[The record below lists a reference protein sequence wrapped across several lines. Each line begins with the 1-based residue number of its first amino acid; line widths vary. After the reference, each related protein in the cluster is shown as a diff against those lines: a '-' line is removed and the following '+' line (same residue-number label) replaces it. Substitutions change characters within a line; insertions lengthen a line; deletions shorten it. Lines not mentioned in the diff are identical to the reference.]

1 MENTSGLNGV
11 REHQQRMV
19 DMRSSVS
26 SRQEVS
32 HRKRTSLVCAVV
44 CLFCVITVQGQEW
57 SEKDLTKSVHRAE
70 NTFDAG
76 EMSRAYGLFAH
87 LVSVA
92 GDRPFLHYRFGAIC
106 TFTGTRLNEAEE
118 HLAWANELGILETE
132 HAGGWYYYTG
142 KLRQL
147 QYRFEEAKELFDQA
161 LDVASGDEEWL
172 IEAKLRFGQCDHVSG
187 FTGEVKRID
196 LISSLE
202 SHSTDFFRLYQLP
215 PESGRLLVTP
225 ESLLGKE
232 DVKRGYTSIMHW
244 LPGQR
249 FAFFSSYGKKGDTGL
264 DVYRVS
270 VSSSGSYGIPER
282 LPEPVNSDFDDSH
295 PICIPSEDAYTDPD
309 LLYFSSSRPESMGGM
324 DIFKVYGLF
333 TGESLGMVARE
344 TLEQLPFEINS
355 TRDEWLFWLDETT
368 NKGWVSTNRSKDFE
382 GKEIWQ
388 FDWGDENVDPVSIRF
403 ELASGEAPGVL
414 KVMDQERN
422 EVILEHRLE
431 DDDVWDLI
439 VGSQAELN
447 FIWQDNQGNTYPLD
461 LAIPKVDGAHVAL
474 EPAIIVTSEDSEVKW
489 QSTPATFVP
498 ESAIVWSESAFESR
512 HQHGMWILEASSDE
526 SLAYRAAAESRKWQF
541 GAMESS
547 SILSSSSPAET
558 FPDWFVRGMADLEQG
573 DLAHV
578 FEELEPSKNARSQAL
593 HLQNKLEALS
603 CWDAPGSNEW
613 KAHDAIERFGEPV
626 LASIAQ
632 EALELMAHVESQ
644 TQKWDS
650 FLNQLE
656 RNLRINPEN
665 EAEYIALKMY
675 LDSHLQ
681 AYKGTENQ
689 SEDLVRRIDVHL
701 QFNRWLSDALPI
713 SMIDFQ
719 ASLVHLSL
727 NQQPIARSLREMAQA
742 LVSNDQPEE
751 AIAALQS
758 VVWESLVDSIIEVQ
772 SLGVY
777 DLPEMQ
783 PAQKWFLRSGGLM
796 DEIQN
801 GRGQFDAVSKG
812 RRSVSLAWDAL
823 EEGQEKR
830 DLVYADIQMSSGEWW
845 EKFGPNEAGGAAQ
858 EFEGYELFVK
868 GNSMLLDQ
876 AQLYQA
882 ELDQIRLVSA
892 KSKLGREAVK
902 NAIAMRSNMA
912 QEMQSMFGTPSAKS
926 NMVIDTTRGNGGAIN
941 DTSKIKSNKSL
952 KGTDPAS
959 TSMSSSSKEAAPAA
973 EINESTN
980 ESAAFFSIQVGV
992 FRNLPEWSL
1001 PADQLE
1007 SQPIGNGLTRY
1018 IYGNYASEAKAAEA
1032 LHGIVRT
1039 VPDAFI
1045 LSRNGAVQ
1053 TKVQRVPATRPS
1065 NPTPQSTDARG
1076 GEPSSFRV
1084 KVASYG
1090 QTMAPNDVAN
1100 LLRLGNDFDLK
1111 TERRSER
1118 TTYYSE
1124 SFDSEM
1130 EAIRVLGVCL
1140 SNGFIDAVVEPID

>member
-1 MENTSGLNGV
+1 MENTSGLNDV
-11 REHQQRMV
+11 REHKQRMV
-19 DMRSSVS
+19 DKPSSVS
-26 SRQEVS
+26 FRQEVS
-32 HRKRTSLVCAVV
+32 HKKMTALLCAVV
-44 CLFCVITVQGQEW
+44 CLFCVSAVYGQEW

-106 TFTGTRLNEAEE
+106 TYTGTRLNEAEE
-118 HLAWANELGILETE
+118 HLAWAKELGILETE

-147 QYRFEEAKELFDQA
+147 QYRFEDAKELFDQA
-161 LDVASGDEEWL
+161 LDIAKGDEEWL

-249 FAFFSSYGKKGDTGL
+249 FAFFSSYGKRGETGL

-270 VSSSGSYGIPER
+270 VSSSGSYGIPEK

-388 FDWGDENVDPVSIRF
+388 FDWDEENIDPVSIRF
-403 ELASGEAPGVL
+403 ELASGEATGVL

-422 EVILEHRLE
+422 EVILEHRFE

-474 EPAIIVTSEDSEVKW
+474 EPAIIVTSEDSQVKW

-498 ESAIVWSESAFESR
+498 ESAIAWSESAFESR
-512 HQHGMWILEASSDE
+512 HQHGVWIHEASSDE
-526 SLAYRAAAESRKWQF
+526 SLAYRAAAESQKWQF
-541 GAMESS
+541 GAMGSS
-547 SILSSSSPAET
+547 SILSNSSSAEN

-593 HLQNKLEALS
+593 HLQNKLVALS

-912 QEMQSMFGTPSAKS
+912 QEMQSMFGTSMAKS
-926 NMVIDTTRGNGGAIN
+926 NMVIDNARRNVGVID

-952 KGTDPAS
+952 KGTIPTH

-973 EINESTN
+973 EINGSTN

-1001 PADQLE
+1001 PAVQLE
-1007 SQPIGNGLTRY
+1007 SQRIGNGLTRY
-1018 IYGNYASEAKAAEA
+1018 TYGNYASEAKAAEA
-1032 LHGIVRT
+1032 LNGIVRT

-1053 TKVQRVPATRPS
+1053 TKVQRVRTTRPS
-1065 NPTPQSTDARG
+1065 NPTPASIDARR
-1076 GEPSSFRV
+1076 ETPSSFRV

-1100 LLRLGNDFDLK
+1100 LLRLGNNFDLK
-1111 TERRSER
+1111 TVRLSER

-1140 SNGFIDAVVEPID
+1140 SNGFIDAVVELLD

>member
-1 MENTSGLNGV
+1 MENTSDLNDV
-11 REHQQRMV
+11 MDHKQRMMDV
-19 DMRSSVS
+19 PNSVS
-26 SRQEVS
+26 SGRMEL
-32 HRKRTSLVCAVV
+32 HRNVTSLTCMVF
-44 CLFCVITVQGQEW
+44 CLLSFSIVQGQEW

-70 NTFDAG
+70 NTFEAG

-106 TFTGTRLNEAEE
+106 TFTGTRLDEAEE
-118 HLAWANELGILETE
+118 HLAWAKELGILETE

-147 QYRFEEAKELFDQA
+147 QYRFEDAKELFDQA
-161 LDVASGDEEWL
+161 LNLTKGDEEWL

-187 FTGEVKRID
+187 SIGQVKRID

-215 PESGRLLVTP
+215 PKSGRLLVTP

-249 FAFFSSYGKKGDTGL
+249 FAFFSSYGKRGDTGL

-295 PICIPSEDAYTDPD
+295 PICIPSSDAYTDPD

-355 TRDEWLFWLDETT
+355 TRDEWLFWMDETT

-388 FDWGDENVDPVSIRF
+388 FDWGEEDVDPVSIRF
-403 ELASGEAPGVL
+403 ELASGESPGVL
-414 KVMDQERN
+414 KVMDQERA
-422 EVILEHRLE
+422 EVICEHRLE
-431 DDDVWDLI
+431 DGTVWDLI
-439 VGSQAELN
+439 VGSRTALN
-447 FIWQDNQGNTYPLD
+447 FIWQDNQGNTHPLD
-461 LAIPKVDGAHVAL
+461 LAIPKVDGGQVAL
-474 EPAIIVTSEDSEVKW
+474 EPAIIMTTEDSEVKW
-489 QSTPATFVP
+489 QSTPSTFVP
-498 ESAIVWSESAFESR
+498 ESAVVWSQSAFESR
-512 HQHGMWILEASSDE
+512 HQHGMWIVEASSDE
-526 SLAYRAAAESRKWQF
+526 SLAYRAAAESRKWEF
-541 GAMESS
+541 GTIESS
-547 SILSSSSPAET
+547 TILSSNSSTET
-558 FPDWFVRGMADLEQG
+558 FPDWFVRGMAELEQG
-573 DLAHV
+573 DLAHE
-578 FEELEPSKNARSQAL
+578 FEELEPSKNARSKAL

-632 EALELMAHVESQ
+632 EAFELMVHVESQ
-644 TQKWDS
+644 KQKWDS

-656 RNLRINPEN
+656 RNLRLNPEN

-713 SMIDFQ
+713 SMVDFQ
-719 ASLVHLSL
+719 TSLVHLSFK
-727 NQQPIARSLREMAQA
+727 QQHIAESLRDMAQA
-742 LVSNDQPEE
+742 LVSNNAPEE
-751 AIAALQS
+751 AMAALQS
-758 VVWESLVDSIIEVQ
+758 VVWESLVDSIIDVQ

-796 DEIQN
+796 EDVRN
-801 GRGQFDAVSKG
+801 GKGQLDAISKG

-823 EEGQEKR
+823 EEGKAKR

-845 EKFGPNEAGGAAQ
+845 EKFGPNEAGEAAQ

-868 GNSMLLDQ
+868 GNSMLLNQ
-876 AQLYQA
+876 AELYQA

-892 KSKLGREAVK
+892 QSKSGREAVK
-902 NAIAMRSNMA
+902 NAIALRSNMA
-912 QEMQSMFGTPSAKS
+912 QEMESMFGTPAATA
-926 NMVIDTTRGNGGAIN
+926 NTVNGNARKNSGGKN
-941 DTSKIKSNKSL
+941 DASQIKSNTSL
-952 KGTDPAS
+952 DG
-959 TSMSSSSKEAAPAA
+959 AAPANKPTNLSSKVVA
-973 EINESTN
+973 PVNEINENTI
-980 ESAAFFSIQVGV
+980 ESASFFSIQVGV
-992 FRNLPEWSL
+992 FRSLPEWTL
-1001 PADQLE
+1001 PAEKLETQQL
-1007 SQPIGNGLTRY
+1007 GNGLTRY
-1018 IYGNYASEAKAAEA
+1018 TYGKFISETKAAEA
-1032 LHGIVRT
+1032 LIGIIGT

-1045 LSRNGAVQ
+1045 LNRTGAVQ
-1053 TKVQRVPATRPS
+1053 TPVQRVRETGSTNS
-1065 NPTPQSTDARG
+1065 NSARIEAETG
-1076 GEPSSFRV
+1076 TPSSFRV
-1084 KVASYG
+1084 KVASYD
-1090 QTMAPNDVAN
+1090 QNMAPNDVAN

-1111 TERRSER
+1111 TERLPNR
-1118 TTYYSE
+1118 TTYFSE
-1124 SFDSEM
+1124 SFDSEI
-1130 EAIRVLGVCL
+1130 EAIRILRVCL
-1140 SNGFIDAVVEPID
+1140 SNGFVDAVVEPLD

>member
-1 MENTSGLNGV
+1 MENTSGLNDV
-11 REHQQRMV
+11 REHKQGMV
-19 DMRSSVS
+19 DMPSSMS
-26 SRQEVS
+26 SRHKER
-32 HRKRTSLVCAVV
+32 HEKMAALLCAVV
-44 CLFCVITVQGQEW
+44 CLFCASAVQGQEW

-147 QYRFEEAKELFDQA
+147 QYRFEEAKGLFDQA
-161 LDVASGDEEWL
+161 LDVATGDEEWL
-172 IEAKLRFGQCDHVSG
+172 VEAKVRFGQCDHVSG
-187 FTGEVKRID
+187 FTGEVKKID

-249 FAFFSSYGKKGDTGL
+249 FAFFSSYGKRGDTGL

-295 PICIPSEDAYTDPD
+295 PICIPSEDTYTDPD

-355 TRDEWLFWLDETT
+355 TRDEWLFWLDEKT

-431 DDDVWDLI
+431 NDNAWDLI
-439 VGSQAELN
+439 VGSQAKLN

-461 LAIPKVDGAHVAL
+461 LVIPKVDGAHVAL
-474 EPAIIVTSEDSEVKW
+474 EPAIIVTSEGSEVKW
-489 QSTPATFVP
+489 QSTPTTFIP

-526 SLAYRAAAESRKWQF
+526 SLAYRAAAESQKWQF
-541 GAMESS
+541 VAMESS

-573 DLAHV
+573 DLAYV

-593 HLQNKLEALS
+593 QLQNKLEALS

-613 KAHDAIERFGEPV
+613 RAHDAIERFGEPV

-632 EALELMAHVESQ
+632 EALELIAHVESQ
-644 TQKWDS
+644 TQKWDY

-656 RNLRINPEN
+656 RNLMLNPEN

-713 SMIDFQ
+713 SMLDFQ

-727 NQQPIARSLREMAQA
+727 NQQPIAQSLREMAQA
-742 LVSNDQPEE
+742 LVSNDHPEE
-751 AIAALQS
+751 TIAALQS

-801 GRGQFDAVSKG
+801 GKGTIRRCFERTSKRFLGLGCSG
-812 RRSVSLAWDAL
+812 RRAR
-823 EEGQEKR
+823 EKR
-830 DLVYADIQMSSGEWW
+830 SRLCRY
-845 EKFGPNEAGGAAQ
+845 PN
-858 EFEGYELFVK
+858 
-868 GNSMLLDQ
+868 
-876 AQLYQA
+876 
-882 ELDQIRLVSA
+882 
-892 KSKLGREAVK
+892 
-902 NAIAMRSNMA
+902 
-912 QEMQSMFGTPSAKS
+912 
-926 NMVIDTTRGNGGAIN
+926 
-941 DTSKIKSNKSL
+941 
-952 KGTDPAS
+952 
-959 TSMSSSSKEAAPAA
+959 
-973 EINESTN
+973 
-980 ESAAFFSIQVGV
+980 V
-992 FRNLPEWSL
+992 FRRMVGE
-1001 PADQLE
+1001 
-1007 SQPIGNGLTRY
+1007 IR
-1018 IYGNYASEAKAAEA
+1018 AEC
-1032 LHGIVRT
+1032 R
-1039 VPDAFI
+1039 
-1045 LSRNGAVQ
+1045 R
-1053 TKVQRVPATRPS
+1053 RVF
-1065 NPTPQSTDARG
+1065 AR
-1076 GEPSSFRV
+1076 
-1084 KVASYG
+1084 
-1090 QTMAPNDVAN
+1090 
-1100 LLRLGNDFDLK
+1100 
-1111 TERRSER
+1111 
-1118 TTYYSE
+1118 
-1124 SFDSEM
+1124 
-1130 EAIRVLGVCL
+1130 I
-1140 SNGFIDAVVEPID
+1140 

>member
-1 MENTSGLNGV
+1 MQNTSGLNDV
-11 REHQQRMV
+11 KDHNQRMMDV
-19 DMRSSVS
+19 PSSVAFF
-26 SRQEVS
+26 
-32 HRKRTSLVCAVV
+32 RKESLRNVTSLICVVV
-44 CLFCVITVQGQEW
+44 CLFSYSIVQGQEW

-106 TFTGTRLNEAEE
+106 TFTGTRLDEAEE
-118 HLAWANELGILETE
+118 HLAWANELDILETQ

-147 QYRFEEAKELFDQA
+147 QYRFEEAKELLGQA
-161 LDVASGDEEWL
+161 LDLAKGNEEWL
-172 IEAKLRFGQCDHVSG
+172 IEAELRFGQCDRVSR
-187 FTGEVKRID
+187 FTGQVKRID

-202 SHSTDFFRLYQLP
+202 SHSSDFFRLYQLP
-215 PESGRLLVTP
+215 PENGRLLVTP

-232 DVKRGYTSIMHW
+232 DVRRGYTSIMHW

-249 FAFFSSYGKKGDTGL
+249 FAFFSSYGKRGATGL
-264 DVYRVS
+264 DIYRVS
-270 VSSSGSYGIPER
+270 VNSSGSYGIPER

-295 PICIPSEDAYTDPD
+295 PICIPSANAYTNPD

-388 FDWGDENVDPVSIRF
+388 FQLGEERVEPVSIRF
-403 ELASGEAPGVL
+403 ELASGEAPGIL

-422 EVILEHRLE
+422 EVIREHRLE
-431 DDDVWDLI
+431 GDAVWDLI
-439 VGSQAELN
+439 VGSRAELN
-447 FIWQDNQGNTYPLD
+447 FIWQDNQGNTHPLD
-461 LAIPKVDGAHVAL
+461 LVIPNVDGGQLAL
-474 EPAIIVTSEDSEVKW
+474 ESAIIMTSEDSEVKW
-489 QSTPATFVP
+489 QSIPSTFVP
-498 ESAIVWSESAFESR
+498 ESAVVWSESAFESR
-512 HQHGMWILEASSDE
+512 HQHGIWMLETLSDE
-526 SLAYRAAAESRKWQF
+526 SLVYRANAESQKWRF
-541 GAMESS
+541 EAIESS
-547 SILSSSSPAET
+547 SVLSSNLSTES
-558 FPDWFVRGMADLEQG
+558 FPEWFVRGMAELELG

-578 FEELEPSKNARSQAL
+578 VDELEPSKNARLKAL

-603 CWDAPGSNEW
+603 CWAAPGSKEW
-613 KAHDAIERFGEPV
+613 SAHESIERFGEPV
-626 LASIAQ
+626 LAALAQ
-632 EALELMAHVESQ
+632 EALELMEHVEKQ
-644 TQKWDS
+644 KVKWDS
-650 FLNQLE
+650 LLNQLE
-656 RNLRINPEN
+656 RNLKLNPEK
-665 EAEYIALKMY
+665 EAEYISLKMY

-713 SMIDFQ
+713 SISDFQ
-719 ASLVHLSL
+719 ASLVHLSM
-727 NQQPIARSLREMAQA
+727 NQQRIAQSLREMAQA

-758 VVWESLVDSIIEVQ
+758 VIWESLVDSIREVQ

-783 PAQKWFLRSGGLM
+783 SAQKWFLRSGGLM

-801 GRGQFDAVSKG
+801 EKGQFDAVSKG

-830 DLVYADIQMSSGEWW
+830 DLVYADIKMSSGEWW
-845 EKFGPNEAGGAAQ
+845 EKFGPNEAGGSAQ

-882 ELDQIRLVSA
+882 ELDHIRLLSA

-912 QEMQSMFGTPSAKS
+912 QEMQSMFGTSSAKS
-926 NMVIDTTRGNGGAIN
+926 NRVIDNTRGNGGVIN
-941 DTSKIKSNKSL
+941 NTLKIKPDISL
-952 KGTDPAS
+952 KGTDSAYPL
-959 TSMSSSSKEAAPAA
+959 MSSSSKDTAPAI
-973 EINESTN
+973 ENNGSTN
-980 ESAAFFSIQVGV
+980 EATAFFSIQVGA

-1001 PADQLE
+1001 PAEQLE
-1007 SQPIGNGLTRY
+1007 SQRIGNGLTRY
-1018 IYGNYASEAKAAEA
+1018 FYGNYASEAKAAEA
-1032 LHGIVRT
+1032 LNGIIRS

-1045 LSRNGAVQ
+1045 LSRNGAIQ
-1053 TKVQRVPATRPS
+1053 TKVQRDLTTRPS
-1065 NPTPQSTDARG
+1065 NPTPASTDARG
-1076 GEPSSFRV
+1076 EESSSFRV
-1084 KVASYG
+1084 KVVSYG
-1090 QTMAPNDVAN
+1090 QPMAPNDVAN
-1100 LLRLGNDFDLK
+1100 LLRLGNHFDLK
-1111 TERRSER
+1111 TVRRSER

-1124 SFDSEM
+1124 SFDSER

-1140 SNGFIDAVVEPID
+1140 SNGFIDAVVEPLD